1 MRKVLREKSIMTA
14 NFENAICETF
24 MFTMPCFTQAIL
36 KFNMNISHVAS
47 SNFYTIANTTKS
59 FSFKV
64 SLVRIWYS
72 ECVINDNA

>member
-36 KFNMNISHVAS
+36 KFYMNISHVV
-47 SNFYTIANTTKS
+47 IAILIKLQKPQNLSPLKFFLYVYGILS
-59 FSFKV
+59 V
-64 SLVRIWYS
+64 
-72 ECVINDNA
+72 